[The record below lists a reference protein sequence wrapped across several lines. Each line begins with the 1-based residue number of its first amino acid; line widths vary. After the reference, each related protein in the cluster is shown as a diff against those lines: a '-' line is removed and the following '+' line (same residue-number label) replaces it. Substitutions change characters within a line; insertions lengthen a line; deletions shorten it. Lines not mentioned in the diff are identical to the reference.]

1 MPEVVIEV
9 DSDDLED
16 AAEEAERLRDALIEC
31 NSQADSLLV
40 ACQSIADAVS
50 PVVDMFRSITE
61 EDT

>member
-16 AAEEAERLRDALIEC
+16 AVEEAERLRDALIEC
-31 NSQADSLLV
+31 NSQADSLL
-40 ACQSIADAVS
+40 ATFQSIADGVS

-61 EDT
+61 EGT